1 MKRHNSEKYCLV
13 LSGGGSK
20 GIYHLGAWKALDE
33 MGIRV
38 EAFIG
43 NSIGAILAGFLA
55 QGKTREMQDI
65 GDNLSADFIMKIPA
79 QFIENGELKIGKA
92 NLSAFRDFYHSVIEK
107 KGIDVSPLRNMVHST
122 LSEQAIR
129 ESGHD
134 LGVVTFNLSDFKPRY
149 VFLDEMEEG
158 TVLDYLMASA
168 AFPGL
173 EQTVIGGKSFI
184 DGGIVDNM
192 PYKMALAR
200 GYRNIIVVDIS
211 GMGVNRKPDIMGTKT
226 VYIKNSVNMGWVFD
240 FSRPFLHR
248 FRMLGYLDTKKAFG
262 RLKGERYFIRPDHR
276 SERVFRRYIKSPKA
290 GRILNYYLPGEDH
303 ALPPEMKI
311 RRLLPESMRQNR
323 ELLYCLADC
332 AASSFQ
338 LDRFREYSLPELARA
353 VKEKKIEEDGK
364 IRSLQEGMTP
374 SRMTNLARNL
384 EVLYKGVRERDSELD
399 SPYYDYLLCTE
410 VLEWGQRLL
419 VRGLMHYYKELP
431 AGLLTADFLSD
442 FR

>member
-1 MKRHNSEKYCLV
+1 MKRLDKEKYCLV

-33 MGIRV
+33 MGIQV

-65 GDNLSADFIMKIPA
+65 GDNLSADFIMKIPE

-92 NLSAFRDFYHSVIEK
+92 DMAAFRDFYHSVLEK
-107 KGIDVSPLRNMVHST
+107 KGIDISPLRNMLHST
-122 LSEQAIR
+122 LSEEAIR
-129 ESGHD
+129 SSGHD
-134 LGVVTFNLSDFKPRY
+134 LGVVTFNISDFKPGY
-149 VFLDEMEEG
+149 VFLDEMDEG

-192 PYKMALAR
+192 PYDMALAR

-211 GMGVNRKPDIMGTKT
+211 GMGVNRKPDITGTKT

-240 FSRPFLHR
+240 FSRPFLDR
-248 FRMLGYLDTKKAFG
+248 FRMLGYLDTMKAFG
-262 RLKGERYFIRPDHR
+262 RLKGDRYFIRPDHR
-276 SERVFRRYIKSPKA
+276 SEKVFQRYIKSPEA
-290 GRILNYYLPGEDH
+290 ALILDYYLPDEDCS
-303 ALPPEMKI
+303 LPPEKKI
-311 RRLLPESMRQNR
+311 RKLLPESMRQNR
-323 ELLYCLADC
+323 DLLYCLADC

-338 LDRFREYSLPELARA
+338 LDLFREYSLPELARA
-353 VKEKKIEEDGK
+353 VREKRDEEDAK
-364 IRSLQEGMTP
+364 IRSLQDELTP
-374 SRMTNLARNL
+374 SRITHMARNL
-384 EVLYKGVRERDSELD
+384 EILYKGVSEREGDGN

-410 VLEWGQRLL
+410 VLEWGQRILL
-419 VRGLMHYYKELP
+419 KGLMHYYKELP